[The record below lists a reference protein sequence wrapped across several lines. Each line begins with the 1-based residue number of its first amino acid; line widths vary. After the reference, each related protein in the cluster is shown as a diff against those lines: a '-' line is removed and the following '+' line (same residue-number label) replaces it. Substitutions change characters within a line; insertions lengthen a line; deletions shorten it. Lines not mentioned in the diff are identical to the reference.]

1 MIEFQNL
8 VFFESLEKFKDYYLP
23 LYNADR
29 RERHLPEVKDEQE
42 IIDLYLDK
50 LNEWKK
56 QTK

>member
-1 MIEFQNL
+1 MINFEKL
-8 VFFESLEKFKDYYLP
+8 VMFESLEKFKENFLP
-23 LYNADR
+23 LYNNDR
-29 RERHLPEVKDEQE
+29 MERDLPPVTDEQE